1 MTRTGAPVHQ
11 RRHHNPD
18 NPNAAY
24 ASVAEQ
30 DSETVGAVDCPVG
43 PAAPDAP
50 AAAHAGIT
58 GPHLDAGPPRTNPV
72 FFTVDGDLTS
82 HTTDSL
88 SKGARALGVHLAQPG
103 RGRIRA
109 VIHSGFTS
117 TGVDRAVTVIADV
130 LATAP
135 EARQ

>member
-1 MTRTGAPVHQ
+1 MTRNGAPVHQ
-11 RRHHNPD
+11 RRHHTLDKPD
-18 NPNAAY
+18 AY

-58 GPHLDAGPPRTNPV
+58 GPRLDAGPPRTNPV
-72 FFTVDGDLTS
+72 SFTVDGDLTS

-88 SKGARALGVHLAQPG
+88 SKGAHSLGVHLAQPG

-117 TGVDRAVTVIADV
+117 TGVERAVTVIADV

-135 EARQ
+135 GARW